1 MSRAR
6 RLPRHRRI
14 PIVSRATVPV
24 AFGGAVAAV
33 AVTASPLADA
43 LHRGGSA
50 GPGDGAPDVVMVAP
64 ATSSPNR
71 STDRASRGE
80 FRPQPGAAASAAP
93 HIRVGQEDGTQGGS
107 DRAGSAAAT
116 THDDSPTGGTASS
129 DPSPTA
135 DPTSTEDPPNGSG
148 SPPTAP
154 PGQDPTHQVLL
165 PLPTLSTTSLPTLLP
180 TLTPPP
186 LP

>member
-14 PIVSRATVPV
+14 PIVTKATVPV
-24 AFGGAVAAV
+24 AVGGAVAAV
-33 AVTASPLADA
+33 AMTASPLADA
-43 LHRGGSA
+43 LHRGGSSSRA
-50 GPGDGAPDVVMVAP
+50 GDGTPDVVMVAP
-64 ATSSPNR
+64 ASASPDR
-71 STDRASRGE
+71 STERASRGHY
-80 FRPQPGAAASAAP
+80 RPQPGAAASAAP
-93 HIRVGQEDGTQGGS
+93 HIRVGGSGG
-107 DRAGSAAAT
+107 AGSNETGPSTAAAA
-116 THDDSPTGGTASS
+116 DQGSPTGTATSS
-129 DPSPTA
+129 DEPTA
-135 DPTSTEDPPNGSG
+135 DPTSTDDPPNGNG

-154 PGQDPTHQVLL
+154 PGQDPTHKINV